1 MDLIACLRQFMFTEV
16 PHELFEAGQLRGIHA
31 RVREAQGLREAVA
44 SVEAAVLNGH
54 ETDVSRTGHVHQL
67 GKGIHGSSDPPRA
80 RAAGQHHHAEP
91 SHN

>member
-1 MDLIACLRQFMFTEV
+1 MFPEI
-16 PHELFEAGQLRGIHA
+16 PHEFFEAGQLRGVHP

-44 SVEAAVLNGH
+44 SVKAAVLNGH

-67 GKGIHGSSDPPRA
+67 GKGIHGSSDPPRT